1 MLACRCANR
10 FECFIVAAVV
20 VVTLAAGCSQNIFKT
35 GLVRPGTSAPTPGL
49 SPPVIEGP
57 PVVSMDGVPPILP
70 PSSSPGAGSAMTSRA
85 TEAMLAHS
93 REQSTLLKEEV
104 DALRQQLASTSSQ
117 LAAARQTGGTGFV
130 PPGGQPAEAFTRGA
144 ARPHAAAV
152 AKPAIGPADM
162 QAAMAQLNLPDGQ
175 ARIDGGVVRIEI
187 PSDRLFEGSTAALL
201 PGGAAALSQVA
212 TELAR
217 VYPNH
222 FIGIEGHLDSE
233 PLPAGAQLPPHQLT
247 AARAAA
253 VFDFFTSRTSLP
265 GRQLFLVAHGPNHP
279 VVSNATAAGRARN
292 RRIELVVYP
301 ETLAP
306 AAGS

>member
-10 FECFIVAAVV
+10 FECFIVTAVV

-35 GLVRPGTSAPTPGL
+35 GLVRPGTPAPTPGL

-70 PSSSPGAGSAMTSRA
+70 PSSSPGAGAAMTGRA
-85 TEAMLAHS
+85 TDAMLAHS

-117 LAAARQTGGTGFV
+117 LAAARQAGGTGFV
-130 PPGGQPAEAFTRGA
+130 PPGGQPADAFTQGA
-144 ARPHAAAV
+144 TAPQAAAV
-152 AKPAIGPADM
+152 AKPTIGPANM
-162 QAAMAQLNLPDGQ
+162 QAAMAQLHLPDGQ
-175 ARIDGGVVRIEI
+175 ARFDGGVVRIEI

-217 VYPNH
+217 AYPNH